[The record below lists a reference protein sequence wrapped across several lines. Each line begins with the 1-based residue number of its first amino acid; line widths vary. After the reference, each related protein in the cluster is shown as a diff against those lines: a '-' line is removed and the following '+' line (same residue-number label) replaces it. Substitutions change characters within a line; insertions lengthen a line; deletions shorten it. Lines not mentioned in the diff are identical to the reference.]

1 MADANIKWAWV
12 CQQCGNFNPSDMA
25 CVRCMVLSQN
35 PLHPVYDDEAPRP
48 RSRTRSVGYSAPCTR
63 QSSLPF
69 PPDRPCQNPRRWE
82 PIIASGAKPKRRGS
96 PWRASKRS
104 RTHLRTAERSSE
116 DEPQATYDECH
127 DSHASHESHTSDG
140 VNTSQPITAQ
150 KHPRGL
156 KNKKLS
162 EVSQSARLRNHST
175 RIMRFCEHHNVEPRV
190 ALHPGKHSWPRC
202 RDSHVNLDSS
212 QGT

>member
-1 MADANIKWAWV
+1 
-12 CQQCGNFNPSDMA
+12 MA

-82 PIIASGAKPKRRGS
+82 PIIASGAKPKRRVS

-104 RTHLRTAERSSE
+104 RTHLRTAEQSSE
-116 DEPQATYDECH
+116 DEPQPTYDECH
-127 DSHASHESHTSDG
+127 DSHAPHESHTSDG
-140 VNTSQPITAQ
+140 VNNSLPITAQ